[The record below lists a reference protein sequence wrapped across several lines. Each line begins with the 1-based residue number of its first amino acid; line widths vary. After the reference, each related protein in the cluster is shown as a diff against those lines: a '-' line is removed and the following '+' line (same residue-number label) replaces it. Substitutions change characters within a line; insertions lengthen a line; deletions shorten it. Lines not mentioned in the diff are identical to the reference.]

1 MVAESSWPRDDV
13 TMVSPTEP
21 ASSARPSRGVQ
32 PLQCKPWLLNGLS
45 AHLIESHYENNYGGA
60 VRRLAA
66 INDRLCSIDPAA
78 LVPFVLSGLK
88 RDELAA
94 RNSAALHELYFAS
107 LAFEQASPDEVLG
120 AALEASFGSFGRWR
134 SEFMAMANALAGGSG
149 WVVLSWMRDTGELVN
164 HLASDHSQALVG
176 ATPILTIDMYE
187 HAYHLDF
194 GANASSYVD
203 VFMRNV
209 DWNTISARYSAALD
223 GRAIELRNER
233 EFPEVPCM
241 QPEQVQAMV
250 DGGEPLQLVDVR
262 PREYVSRTGD
272 RIAAATWYDPERL
285 EEWITTLDR
294 STPVVAYCAYGHHVG
309 ALVTQALND
318 EGYDVSFMLGGHSA
332 WRALGGETV
341 EHHAS
346 GSDAAVWEP

>member
-1 MVAESSWPRDDV
+1 
-13 TMVSPTEP
+13 MVSPISTSP
-21 ASSARPSRGVQ
+21 TNTSRGVQ

-45 AHLIESHYENNYGGA
+45 VRLIESHYENNYGGA

-66 INDRLCSIDPAA
+66 IDDRLRSIDPAA
-78 LVPFVLSGLK
+78 LVPFVLNGLK

-107 LAFEQASPDEVLG
+107 LAFEQASPDERLG
-120 AALEASFGSFGRWR
+120 AALEASFGSFDRWR

-164 HLASDHSQALVG
+164 HLASDHSQALMG
-176 ATPILTIDMYE
+176 ATPILAIDMYE

-194 GANASSYVD
+194 GANAASYVD

-209 DWNTISARYSAALD
+209 DWRTISARYSAASD
-223 GRAIELRNER
+223 GTVAPLRHEQ
-233 EFPEVPCM
+233 EFPGLPCVE
-241 QPEQVQAMV
+241 PERVQAML
-250 DGGEPLQLVDVR
+250 DAGAPLQLADVR

-285 EEWITTLDR
+285 GEWIETLDR

-309 ALVTQALND
+309 ALVTQALRD

-341 EHHAS
+341 EHRSS
-346 GSDAAVWEP
+346 GPDAGVWEP